1 MDDSGNTGLPMNHA
15 AARAKHNR
23 KLLRAH
29 KAGEAGK
36 FEVAEKIYRG
46 YIAKYPKDPQVLFN
60 LGVLMQRRAQSP
72 AERHEAADFYHRAIA
87 SPDCEMFVK
96 SNAMNNLGLIMGKI
110 NETEKAGICFG
121 MALQMN
127 PANNAARVNFAD
139 ILRHDGKYEEADKE
153 FAEVLRLDP
162 NSAAAKFSAGMI
174 ALMLGDFKRGF
185 ELYESRFDV
194 ESCQTPK
201 FKSEKPEWNG
211 IDDLNGKTILIW
223 EEQGLGDTF
232 MFCRY
237 FKLLK
242 DRGATVWFRGGI
254 LYRHVANGMDGLD
267 RFLANTDGLPNRYD
281 YHCAMMSLPHKFW
294 TTIKTVPNE
303 TPYIRPVAGW
313 EIYSDHDGHETSLPK
328 QRIGLVWAGSPRH
341 GKDAF
346 RSLQPEMFQP
356 LIDAHPEIQF
366 YSLQVGPKADEC
378 ARLRDIIDLA
388 PTITDWT
395 DTAQAL
401 LQLDLLISV
410 DTAVVHLC
418 GALGRPCWM
427 LTPFSPDWRWM
438 LTRETGPWYPN
449 MKLFRQPHQGDWATP
464 LKRICEAL

>member
-1 MDDSGNTGLPMNHA
+1 MNHA

-36 FEVAEKIYRG
+36 FDVAEKIYRG
-46 YIAKYPKDPQVLFN
+46 YIAKYPEDDQVLFN
-60 LGVLMQRRAQSP
+60 LGVLVQRREKSP
-72 AERHEAADFYHRAIA
+72 EERVEAINWYQRCIA
-87 SPDCEMFVK
+87 APGSIWTK
-96 SNAMNNLGLIMGKI
+96 SNAANNCGLIMGKI
-110 NETEKAGICFG
+110 NQIGEATIFFHLAI
-121 MALQMN
+121 QMN
-127 PANNAARVNFAD
+127 PNNAAARVNFGD
-139 ILRHDGKYEEADKE
+139 MLRHNGDYKEADRE
-153 FAEVLRLDP
+153 FVEVLRLDP

-201 FKSEKPEWNG
+201 FKSDKPEWNG
-211 IDDLNGKTILIW
+211 EYLNGKAILLTT
-223 EEQGLGDTF
+223 EQGHGDAI
-232 MFCRY
+232 MFVRY
-237 FKLLK
+237 AREIKKRFT
-242 DRGATVWFRGGI
+242 DCDIVFRGDNLFRNLFKG
-254 LYRHVANGMDGLD
+254 VDGLD
-267 RFLANTDGLPNRYD
+267 YFFATGEQLPEYD
-281 YHCAMMSLPHKFW
+281 YHCPIMSLPHKFG
-294 TTIKTVPNE
+294 TTIETVPNE

-313 EIYSDHDGHETSLPK
+313 ELYSDYDGHETSLPK

-346 RSLQPEMFQP
+346 RSLQPEMLQP

-418 GALGRPCWM
+418 GALGKPCWM

-438 LTRETGPWYPN
+438 LTREDSTWYPK

-464 LKRICEAL
+464 LKRIYEAL